1 MISPEYRQLLERT
14 HARKPWGLASLSE
27 IPTLLKVIK
36 VYNITQVLDYG
47 AGQQNLAKH
56 LPSQVPGLIVH
67 SYDPGIP
74 AIASSPVP
82 AELVCCIDVL
92 EHVEPEYIDQ
102 VLDDLQRV
110 VANIGYFTV
119 AVDPATK
126 ILEDG
131 RNAHLIIQPTEWWAQ
146 KIQEKFDII
155 DRNDRKGRKF
165 IVRKK

>member
-14 HARKPWGLASLSE
+14 HAKSPWGVASLHE
-27 IPTLLKVIK
+27 IDHIVSLLSQ
-36 VYNITQVLDYG
+36 YQITHVLDYG
-47 AGQQNLAKH
+47 AGQQNLAKK
-56 LPSQVPGLIVH
+56 LPDQIPNLIVD

-74 AIASSPVP
+74 AIANTP
-82 AELVCCIDVL
+82 ASAPFVCCIDVL

-110 VANIGYFTV
+110 VANLGYFTV
-119 AVDPATK
+119 AVDPARK

-131 RNAHLIIQPTEWWAQ
+131 RNAHLIVQPVEWWAQ
-146 KIQEKFDII
+146 KIQTRFNIVLQ
-155 DRNDRKGRKF
+155 KGRKF

>member
-1 MISPEYRQLLERT
+1 MISPEYRQLLELT
-14 HARKPWGLASLSE
+14 HAKMPWGTASLNE
-27 IPTLLKVIK
+27 IDRIVSLLRQ
-36 VYNITQVLDYG
+36 YQITHVLDYG
-47 AGQQNLAKH
+47 AGQQNLAKK
-56 LPSQVPGLIVH
+56 LPDLVSNLIVD

-74 AIASSPVP
+74 AIASAPAP

-110 VANIGYFTV
+110 VANLGYFTI
-119 AVDPATK
+119 AVTPATK

-131 RNAHLIIQPTEWWAQ
+131 RNAHLIVQPVEWWAQ
-146 KIQEKFDII
+146 KIQARFTIVKDM
-155 DRNDRKGRKF
+155 GRKF

>member
-14 HARKPWGLASLSE
+14 HAKGPWGLASLNE
-27 IPTLLKVIK
+27 IDRIVLML
-36 VYNITQVLDYG
+36 NRFQITHVLDYG
-47 AGQQNLAKH
+47 AGQQNLSKK
-56 LPSQVPGLIVH
+56 LPDLIPNLIVD

-74 AIASSPVP
+74 AIANTP
-82 AELVCCIDVL
+82 APAPFVCCIDVL

-110 VANIGYFTV
+110 VANLGYFTV

-131 RNAHLIIQPTEWWAQ
+131 RNAHLIVQPVEWWAQ
-146 KIQEKFDII
+146 KIQARFAIVE
-155 DRNDRKGRKF
+155 RKGRTF